1 MLRVDKSGPE
11 TSLRIE
17 SESELDLVYLRQI
30 VRRQKWAIAAVA
42 GLVASLGALYC
53 FVATPQYTASAELL
67 IDTQQARGLEVMP
80 QLAGVMDSSGIDSQ
94 VQILQSGRIAM
105 AVIKD
110 LKLVEARKQRI
121 EENGTSILSNTLG
134 FVLPFLFRS
143 APLSDYEIERAQ
155 IDDFGDRLR
164 VKRVGMSYV
173 IGIDY
178 KAPDPQLAADVAN
191 QLAEAYIVDQL
202 EAKYQATRRASVWL
216 QDRIAELRDQALAA
230 DRAVQDFKAKNNIID
245 TQRGLISDQQLSEL
259 NTQLITARTS
269 VAEAEAR
276 YQRVNSIIKQGG
288 VTGTSDEVV
297 SDVLN
302 NDVISRLRSQYLDA
316 VKREADWSKRYG
328 PDHIAVANLNSEIK
342 GLQRSLFTELS
353 RIAETYKSDLEIA
366 RARETSLTKS
376 LEQLMAQAKLTGQA
390 QVELRELE
398 SNAQSYR
405 ALYDNFLQ
413 RFMQATQQQSF
424 PITEAR
430 LITDARRPLRAS
442 SPQTL
447 LIVAGGLFAGLV
459 LGFGVGLWRERMNRS
474 FRLPADVER
483 YLGLDCL
490 GVLPLLPA
498 SATTPLPAGQSAF
511 DSSVGI
517 MRQATSD
524 PFSRFSETLRSVKVS
539 ADVSIHSH
547 SVKVIGIVS
556 TLPKEGKSTVSANFA
571 QLIAHSGQRCVLI
584 DGDLRNPT
592 LTRRLTP
599 GRSVGLLELVF
610 GKATLDEVS
619 VIDRMTGLRFI
630 PAVVPG
636 DIVHTNE
643 ILASEQMS
651 AVLDTLKRDTD
662 YIVIDF
668 PPLAPVIDVMAST
681 HIVDGYVYVLD
692 WASSNRDLVANTLQ
706 NAPKVYEKV
715 LGCLLNKVDLKA
727 LRHLEDYGSKYYYHK
742 YYASYGRD
750 S

>member
-1 MLRVDKSGPE
+1 MLRIDSQAADIKNRIHADSEVD
-11 TSLRIE
+11 IA
-17 SESELDLVYLRQI
+17 YLIQI
-30 VRRQKWAIAAVA
+30 FRRQKLVI
-42 GLVASLGALYC
+42 GLVAGIVISLAALYC
-53 FVATPQYTASAELL
+53 LFATPQYTASAELL

-80 QLAGVMDSSGIDSQ
+80 QLTGIMDSGAIDSQ
-94 VQILQSGRIAM
+94 VQILLSERISK

-110 LKLVEARKQRI
+110 LKLVDRKKKEL
-121 EENGTSILSNTLG
+121 EERGTSLSSTVASV
-134 FVLPFLFRS
+134 VLPFLVTS
-143 APLSDYEIERAQ
+143 TPLSDFEIERGQ
-155 IDDFGDRLR
+155 VEDFADRLK
-164 VKRVGMSYV
+164 VKRIGSSYV
-173 IGIDY
+173 IELDF
-178 KAPDPQLAADVAN
+178 KAPDQQLAADVAN
-191 QLAEAYIVDQL
+191 QIAEAYIVDQL

-230 DRAVQDFKAKNNIID
+230 DRAVQDFKAKYDIID
-245 TQRGLISDQQLSEL
+245 TQRGLISDQQMQEL
-259 NTQLITARTS
+259 TTQLINARTA
-269 VAEAEAR
+269 VAEAQAR
-276 YQRVNSIIKQGG
+276 YERVNSIIKQGG
-288 VTGTSDEVV
+288 VAGTSDEVV

-302 NDVISRLRSQYLDA
+302 NEVISRLRSQYLDA

-328 PDHIAVANLNSEIK
+328 SDHIAVVNLNLEIK

-353 RIAETYKSDLEIA
+353 RIAETYKSDLEISK
-366 RARETSLTKS
+366 AREASLSKS
-376 LEQLMAQAKLTGQA
+376 LEQLVAQAKLTGQA

-430 LITDARRPLRAS
+430 VITDASPPQRAS
-442 SPQTL
+442 QPKTA
-447 LIVAGGLFAGLV
+447 LIIAGGTVLGL
-459 LGFGVGLWRERMNRS
+459 LMGFGVAMWRERMNRS
-474 FRLPADVER
+474 FRLPSDVER

-490 GVLPLLPA
+490 GVLPILPT
-498 SATTPLPAGQSAF
+498 SIATPVPAGESAL
-511 DSSVGI
+511 DSTTGI
-517 MRQATSD
+517 MRQVVAD

-539 ADVSIHSH
+539 ADVSIHTR

-592 LTRRLTP
+592 LTRRLAP
-599 GRSVGLLELVF
+599 GRTSGLLELVF
-610 GKATLDEVS
+610 GKSTLEEVS
-619 VIDRMTGLRFI
+619 IVDRITGLRFI

-651 AVLDTLKRDTD
+651 AMLDMLKQSTD

-668 PPLAPVIDVMAST
+668 PPLAPVVDVLAST

-692 WASSNRDLVANTLQ
+692 WAASNRDLVVNTLQ

-715 LGCLLNKVDLKA
+715 LGCLLNKVDLKS
-727 LRHLEDYGSKYYYHK
+727 LRSLEDYGSKYYYHK
-742 YYASYGRD
+742 YYASYGREG
-750 S
+750 

>member
-1 MLRVDKSGPE
+1 MLRIDKSGPGKSLNIQTE
-11 TSLRIE
+11 T
-17 SESELDLVYLRQI
+17 ELDLVYLLQV
-30 VRRQKWAIAAVA
+30 VRRQKWVIAAVA
-42 GLVASLGALYC
+42 GAVASLAALYC

-80 QLAGVMDSSGIDSQ
+80 QLTGMMDSSGIDSQ
-94 VQILQSGRIAM
+94 VQILQSERIAK
-105 AVIKD
+105 AVIKE
-110 LKLVEARKQRI
+110 LKLVEAKKTEI
-121 EENGTSILSNTLG
+121 EKNGNSVFSTVAG
-134 FVLPFLFRS
+134 FLLPFLDS
-143 APLSDYEIERAQ
+143 NTPMSDYELERTQ
-155 IDDFGDRLR
+155 IIDFGKRLR
-164 VKRVGMSYV
+164 VKRVGLSYV
-173 IGIDY
+173 ISIDY
-178 KAPDPQLAADVAN
+178 VATNAVQAADVAN

-259 NTQLITARTS
+259 NTQLITARTA
-269 VAEAEAR
+269 VAEAQAR
-276 YQRVNSIIKQGG
+276 YERVNSIIKQGG

-302 NDVISRLRSQYLDA
+302 NEVISRLRTQYLDA

-328 PDHIAVANLNSEIK
+328 PDHIAVLNLNSEIK

-353 RIAETYKSDLEIA
+353 RIAETYKSDLEIS
-366 RARETSLTKS
+366 RAREASLSSS
-376 LEQLMAQAKLTGQA
+376 LEQLMVQAKLTGQA

-430 LITDARRPLRAS
+430 LITDASTPLRAS
-442 SPQTL
+442 SPRTT
-447 LIVAGGLFAGLV
+447 LIVAGGLFIGL
-459 LGFGVGLWRERMNRS
+459 LAGFGVGMWRERMNRT

-490 GVLPLLPA
+490 GVIPLLPSSVA
-498 SATTPLPAGQSAF
+498 TPLPAGQSAF
-511 DSSVGI
+511 DSSTGI
-517 MRQATSD
+517 MRQVTSD
-524 PFSRFSETLRSVKVS
+524 PFSRFSETLRSVKVA
-539 ADVSIHSH
+539 ADVSIHSR
-547 SVKVIGIVS
+547 SVKVIGIIS
-556 TLPKEGKSTVSANFA
+556 TLPKEGKSTISANFA

-592 LTRRLTP
+592 LTRRLAP
-599 GRSVGLLELVF
+599 GRSVGLLDLVF
-610 GKATLDEVS
+610 GKATLEEVS

-630 PAVVPG
+630 PAVVAG

-651 AVLDTLKRDTD
+651 AVLDALKREVD

-668 PPLAPVIDVMAST
+668 PPLAPVVDVMAST

-692 WASSNRDLVANTLQ
+692 WGSSNRDLVMNTLQ
-706 NAPKVYEKV
+706 NAHAVYEKV
-715 LGCLLNKVDLKA
+715 LGCLLNKADLKA
-727 LRHLEDYGSKYYYHK
+727 LRSLEDYGSKYYYHK
-742 YYASYGRD
+742 YYASYGRE

>member
-1 MLRVDKSGPE
+1 MLRIDKSGPGK
-11 TSLRIE
+11 SLNIQTE
-17 SESELDLVYLRQI
+17 GELDLVNLLQV
-30 VRRQKWAIAAVA
+30 VRRQKWVIAAVA
-42 GLVASLGALYC
+42 GAVASLAALYC

-80 QLAGVMDSSGIDSQ
+80 QLTGVMDSSGIDSQ
-94 VQILQSGRIAM
+94 VQILQSERIAK
-105 AVIKD
+105 AVIKE
-110 LKLVEARKQRI
+110 LKLVEAKKKEI
-121 EENGTSILSNTLG
+121 EENGNSVFSTVAG
-134 FVLPFLFRS
+134 FLLPFLVS
-143 APLSDYEIERAQ
+143 NAPMSDYELERTQ
-155 IDDFGDRLR
+155 IIDFGKRLR
-164 VKRVGMSYV
+164 VKRVGLSYV
-173 IGIDY
+173 ISIDY
-178 KAPDPQLAADVAN
+178 RATNAVQSADVAN

-259 NTQLITARTS
+259 NTQLITARTA
-269 VAEAEAR
+269 VAEAKAR
-276 YQRVNSIIKQGG
+276 YERVNSIIKQGG

-302 NDVISRLRSQYLDA
+302 NQVISLLRTQYLDA

-328 PDHIAVANLNSEIK
+328 PDHIAVVNLNNEIK

-353 RIAETYKSDLEIA
+353 RIAETYKSDYEIA
-366 RARETSLTKS
+366 QAREASLSAS
-376 LEQLMAQAKLTGQA
+376 LEQLMVQAKLTGQA

-430 LITDARRPLRAS
+430 LITDASTPLRAS
-442 SPQTL
+442 SPRTT
-447 LIVAGGLFAGLV
+447 LIVAGGLFIGL
-459 LGFGVGLWRERMNRS
+459 LAGFGVGMWRERMNRT

-490 GVLPLLPA
+490 GVLPLLP
-498 SATTPLPAGQSAF
+498 SSVATPVPAGQSAF
-511 DSSVGI
+511 DSSTGI
-517 MRQATSD
+517 MRQVTSD
-524 PFSRFSETLRSVKVS
+524 PFSRFSETLRSVKVA
-539 ADVSIHSH
+539 ADVSIHSRA
-547 SVKVIGIVS
+547 VKVIGIIS

-592 LTRRLTP
+592 LTRRLAP
-599 GRSVGLLELVF
+599 GRSLGLLDLVF
-610 GKATLDEVS
+610 GKATLEEVS
-619 VIDRMTGLRFI
+619 IIDRMTGLRFI

-651 AVLDTLKRDTD
+651 AVLDALKRDVD

-668 PPLAPVIDVMAST
+668 PPLAPVVDVLAST

-692 WASSNRDLVANTLQ
+692 WGSSNRDLVMNTLQ
-706 NAPKVYEKV
+706 NAHAVYEKV
-715 LGCLLNKVDLKA
+715 LGCLLNKADLKA
-727 LRHLEDYGSKYYYHK
+727 LRSLEDYGSKYYYHK
-742 YYASYGRD
+742 YYASYGRE

>member
-1 MLRVDKSGPE
+1 MLRIDNS
-11 TSLRIE
+11 TADNTHRIQRE
-17 SESELDLVYLRQI
+17 NELDLVYLLQ
-30 VRRQKWAIAAVA
+30 VARRQKVVIGIAAGVVICLA
-42 GLVASLGALYC
+42 ALYC
-53 FVATPQYTASAELL
+53 LIATPQYTASAELL
-67 IDTQQARGLEVMP
+67 IDSQQARGLEVMP
-80 QLAGVMDSSGIDSQ
+80 QLTGIMDSSAIDSQ
-94 VQILQSGRIAM
+94 VQILQSERISK
-105 AVIKD
+105 AVIKE
-110 LKLVEARKQRI
+110 LKLVDRKKRELEDQASGFWFR
-121 EENGTSILSNTLG
+121 TLG
-134 FVLPFLFRS
+134 FVLPFLVRTTPF
-143 APLSDYEIERAQ
+143 SDFEIERAQ
-155 IDDFGDRLR
+155 IEDFSNRLKVR
-164 VKRVGMSYV
+164 RVGNSYV
-173 IGIDY
+173 IELDY
-178 KAPDPQLAADVAN
+178 KAPDQQLAADVAN
-191 QLAEAYIVDQL
+191 QVAEAYIVDQL

-230 DRAVQDFKAKNNIID
+230 DRAVQDFKAKYDIID
-245 TQRGLISDQQLSEL
+245 TQRGLISDQQMQEL
-259 NTQLITARTS
+259 TTQLITARTA
-269 VAEAEAR
+269 VAEAQAR
-276 YQRVNSIIKQGG
+276 YERVNSIIKQGG

-302 NDVISRLRSQYLDA
+302 NEVISRLRTQYLDA

-328 PDHIAVANLNSEIK
+328 PDHVAVINLNLEIK

-353 RIAETYKSDLEIA
+353 RIAETYKSDLEISK
-366 RARETSLTKS
+366 AREASLSKS
-376 LEQLMAQAKLTGQA
+376 LEQLVAQAKLTGQA

-430 LITDARRPLRAS
+430 LITDASPPQRAS
-442 SPQTL
+442 QPKTA
-447 LIVAGGLFAGLV
+447 LIIAGGTV
-459 LGFGVGLWRERMNRS
+459 LGLLMGFGFAMWRERMNRS

-490 GVLPLLPA
+490 GVLPILP
-498 SATTPLPAGQSAF
+498 STIATPVPAGESAL
-511 DSSVGI
+511 DRTTGI
-517 MRQATSD
+517 MRQVVAD

-539 ADVSIHSH
+539 ADVSIHSR

-592 LTRRLTP
+592 LTRRLSP
-599 GRSVGLLELVF
+599 GRTLGLLELVF
-610 GKATLDEVS
+610 GKATLEEASIVDQV
-619 VIDRMTGLRFI
+619 TGLRFI
-630 PAVVPG
+630 PAIVPG

-643 ILASEQMS
+643 ILASEQM
-651 AVLDTLKRDTD
+651 AQTLDMLKQNAD

-668 PPLAPVIDVMAST
+668 PPLAPVVDVLAST

-692 WASSNRDLVANTLQ
+692 WGSSNRDLVANTLQ
-706 NAPKVYEKV
+706 NAPKVYDKV

-727 LRHLEDYGSKYYYHK
+727 LRSLEDYGSKYYYHK

>member
-1 MLRVDKSGPE
+1 MLRIDKSGPGK
-11 TSLRIE
+11 SLNIQTE
-17 SESELDLVYLRQI
+17 GELDLVNLLQV
-30 VRRQKWAIAAVA
+30 VRRQKWVIAAVA
-42 GLVASLGALYC
+42 GAVASLAALYC

-80 QLAGVMDSSGIDSQ
+80 QLTGLMDSSGIDSQ
-94 VQILQSGRIAM
+94 VQILQSERIAK
-105 AVIKD
+105 AVIKE
-110 LKLVEARKQRI
+110 LKLVEGKKKEI
-121 EENGTSILSNTLG
+121 EENGNSVFSTVAG
-134 FVLPFLFRS
+134 FMLPFLDS
-143 APLSDYEIERAQ
+143 NSPMSDYELERTL
-155 IDDFGDRLR
+155 INDFGKRLR
-164 VKRVGMSYV
+164 VKRVGLSYV
-173 IGIDY
+173 ISIDY
-178 KAPDPQLAADVAN
+178 VATNAVQAADIAN

-259 NTQLITARTS
+259 NTQLITARTA
-269 VAEAEAR
+269 VAEAQAR
-276 YQRVNSIIKQGG
+276 YERVNSIIKQGG

-302 NDVISRLRSQYLDA
+302 NEVISRLRTQYLDA

-328 PDHIAVANLNSEIK
+328 PDHIAVLNLNSEIK

-353 RIAETYKSDLEIA
+353 RIAETYKSDLEIS
-366 RARETSLTKS
+366 RAREASLSSS
-376 LEQLMAQAKLTGQA
+376 LEQLMVQAKLTGQA

-430 LITDARRPLRAS
+430 LITDASTPLRAS
-442 SPQTL
+442 SPRTT
-447 LIVAGGLFAGLV
+447 LIVAGGLFIGL
-459 LGFGVGLWRERMNRS
+459 LAGFGVGMWRERMNRT

-490 GVLPLLPA
+490 GVLPLLP
-498 SATTPLPAGQSAF
+498 SSVATPVPAGQSAF
-511 DSSVGI
+511 DSSTGI
-517 MRQATSD
+517 MRQVTSD
-524 PFSRFSETLRSVKVS
+524 PFSRFSETLRSVKVA
-539 ADVSIHSH
+539 ADVSIHSRA
-547 SVKVIGIVS
+547 VKVIGIIS

-592 LTRRLTP
+592 LTRRLAP
-599 GRSVGLLELVF
+599 GRSVGLLDLVF
-610 GKATLDEVS
+610 GKATLEEVS
-619 VIDRMTGLRFI
+619 IVDRMTGLRFI

-651 AVLDTLKRDTD
+651 AVLDALKRDVD

-668 PPLAPVIDVMAST
+668 PPLAPVVDVLAST

-692 WASSNRDLVANTLQ
+692 WGSSNRDLVMNTLQ
-706 NAPKVYEKV
+706 NAHAVYEKV
-715 LGCLLNKVDLKA
+715 LGCLLNKADLKA
-727 LRHLEDYGSKYYYHK
+727 LRSLEDYGSKYYYHK
-742 YYASYGRD
+742 YYASYGRE

>member
-1 MLRVDKSGPE
+1 MLRIDKSAPDS
-11 TSLRIE
+11 SLPINN
-17 SESELDLVYLRQI
+17 ESELDLVQLLQ
-30 VRRQKWAIAAVA
+30 VARRQKLVIAAVA
-42 GLVASLGALYC
+42 GVVISIAALYS
-53 FVATPQYTASAELL
+53 FGATPQYTASAELL

-80 QLAGVMDSSGIDSQ
+80 QLTGIMDSSAIDSQ
-94 VQILQSGRIAM
+94 VQILQSERITKS
-105 AVIKD
+105 VIKE
-110 LKLVEARKQRI
+110 LKLVDRKKKQL
-121 EENGTSILSNTLG
+121 EGQGSSLLSNTVGL
-134 FVLPFLFRS
+134 VLPFLFRP
-143 APLSDYEIERAQ
+143 APMSDFELERAEV
-155 IDDFGDRLR
+155 DDFNNRLKVR
-164 VKRVGMSYV
+164 RIGNSYV
-173 IGIDY
+173 IELDFRAADG
-178 KAPDPQLAADVAN
+178 QLAADIAN
-191 QLAEAYIVDQL
+191 QVAEAYIVDQL

-216 QDRIAELRDQALAA
+216 QDRISELRDQALAA
-230 DRAVQDFKAKNNIID
+230 DRAVQDFKSKNNIID

-259 NTQLITARTS
+259 NTQLITARTA
-269 VAEAEAR
+269 VAETQAR
-276 YQRVNSIIKQGG
+276 FERVTSILKQGG
-288 VTGTSDEVV
+288 VAGTSDEVV

-302 NDVISRLRSQYLDA
+302 NEVISRLRGQYLDA

-328 PDHIAVANLNSEIK
+328 PEHVAVLNLNQEIK

-353 RIAETYKSDLEIA
+353 RIAETYKSDMEIA
-366 RARETSLTKS
+366 KAREASLSKS
-376 LEQLMAQAKLTGQA
+376 LDQLVAQAKLTGQA

-430 LITDARRPLRAS
+430 LITDASPPLRAS
-442 SPQTL
+442 QPKTV
-447 LIVAGGLFAGLV
+447 LIVAGGTVFGLL
-459 LGFGVGLWRERMNRS
+459 LGFGVAMWRERMNRS
-474 FRLPADVER
+474 FRTPSDVER
-483 YLGLDCL
+483 YLGLECL
-490 GVLPLLPA
+490 GILPMLP
-498 SATTPLPAGQSAF
+498 SSVTTPIPAGQSAL
-511 DSSVGI
+511 DSSTGI
-517 MRQATSD
+517 MRQAIVD

-539 ADVSIHSH
+539 ADLSIHSR

-592 LTRRLTP
+592 LTRRLSP
-599 GRSVGLLELVF
+599 GRSVGLLELVL
-610 GKATLDEVS
+610 GKASSEEVS
-619 VIDRMTGLRFI
+619 IVDPMTGLRFI

-651 AVLDTLKRDTD
+651 ATLDKLKQDVD

-668 PPLAPVIDVMAST
+668 PPMAPVVDVMAST

-706 NAPKVYEKV
+706 NAPKVYNKV

-727 LRHLEDYGSKYYYHK
+727 LRNLEDYGSKYYYHK
-742 YYASYGRD
+742 YYASYGRE

>member
-1 MLRVDKSGPE
+1 MLRIDKSGPGK
-11 TSLRIE
+11 SLNIQTE
-17 SESELDLVYLRQI
+17 GALDLVNLLQV
-30 VRRQKWAIAAVA
+30 VRRQKWVIAIVA
-42 GLVASLGALYC
+42 GALASLAALYC

-80 QLAGVMDSSGIDSQ
+80 QLTGVMDSSGIDSQ
-94 VQILQSGRIAM
+94 VQILQSERIAK
-105 AVIKD
+105 AVIKE
-110 LKLVEARKQRI
+110 LKLVEAKKKEI
-121 EENGTSILSNTLG
+121 EENGNSVFSSVAG
-134 FVLPFLFRS
+134 FLLPFLVS
-143 APLSDYEIERAQ
+143 NTPKSDYELERTQ
-155 IDDFGDRLR
+155 IIDFGKRLR
-164 VKRVGMSYV
+164 VKRVGLSYV
-173 IGIDY
+173 INIDY
-178 KAPDPQLAADVAN
+178 RSADPTQAADVAN

-259 NTQLITARTS
+259 NTQLITARTA
-269 VAEAEAR
+269 VAEAKAR
-276 YQRVNSIIKQGG
+276 YERVNSIIKQGG

-302 NDVISRLRSQYLDA
+302 NQVISLLRTQYLDA

-328 PDHIAVANLNSEIK
+328 PDHIAVVNLNNEIK

-353 RIAETYKSDLEIA
+353 RIAETYKSDYEIA
-366 RARETSLTKS
+366 RAREASLSSS
-376 LEQLMAQAKLTGQA
+376 LEQLMVQAKLTGQA

-430 LITDARRPLRAS
+430 LITDASPPLRAT
-442 SPQTL
+442 SPRTT
-447 LIVAGGLFAGLV
+447 LIVAGGLFVGL
-459 LGFGVGLWRERMNRS
+459 LAGFGVGMWRERMNRT

-490 GVLPLLPA
+490 GVLPLLP
-498 SATTPLPAGQSAF
+498 SSVATPVPAGQSAF
-511 DSSVGI
+511 DSSTGI
-517 MRQATSD
+517 MRQVTSD
-524 PFSRFSETLRSVKVS
+524 PFSRFSETLRSVKVA
-539 ADVSIHSH
+539 ADVSIHSRA
-547 SVKVIGIVS
+547 VKVIGIVS

-592 LTRRLTP
+592 LTRRLAP
-599 GRSVGLLELVF
+599 GRSAGLLELVF
-610 GKATLDEVS
+610 GKATLEEVS
-619 VIDRMTGLRFI
+619 IVDRMTGLRFI

-651 AVLDTLKRDTD
+651 AVLDALKREVD

-668 PPLAPVIDVMAST
+668 PPLAPVVDVMAST

-692 WASSNRDLVANTLQ
+692 WGSSNRDLVANTLQ
-706 NAPKVYEKV
+706 NAPTVYEKV
-715 LGCLLNKVDLKA
+715 LGCLLNKADLKA
-727 LRHLEDYGSKYYYHK
+727 LRSLEDYGSKYYYHK
-742 YYASYGRD
+742 YYASYGRE

>member
-1 MLRVDKSGPE
+1 MLRIDKSGPE
-11 TSLRIE
+11 NSLRIQN
-17 SESELDLVYLRQI
+17 ESELDLVYLLQ
-30 VRRQKWAIAAVA
+30 VLRRQKWVIATVACAV
-42 GLVASLGALYC
+42 VSLAALYC
-53 FVATPQYTASAELL
+53 FIVTPQYTASAELL

-80 QLAGVMDSSGIDSQ
+80 QLTGIMDSAGIDSQ
-94 VQILQSGRIAM
+94 VQILQSERIAK
-105 AVIKD
+105 AVIKE
-110 LKLVEARKQRI
+110 LKLVEAKKKAI
-121 EENGTSILSNTLG
+121 EENGSSIVQTVGG
-134 FVLPFLFRS
+134 FLFPFLVRTT
-143 APLSDYEIERAQ
+143 PLSDYEIERAQ
-155 IDDFGDRLR
+155 VDDFVDRLK

-173 IGIDY
+173 IGIDF
-178 KAPDPQLAADVAN
+178 KTADPVMAADVAN
-191 QLAEAYIVDQL
+191 QVAEAYIVDQL

-230 DRAVQDFKAKNNIID
+230 DRAVQDFKARNNIID
-245 TQRGLISDQQLSEL
+245 TQRGLISDQQMSEL
-259 NTQLITARTS
+259 NTQLITARTA
-269 VAEAEAR
+269 VAEAQAR
-276 YQRVNSIIKQGG
+276 YERVNNIIKQGG

-302 NDVISRLRSQYLDA
+302 NDVISRLRTQYLDA
-316 VKREADWSKRYG
+316 IKREADWSKRYG
-328 PDHIAVANLNSEIK
+328 PDHIAVINLNNEIR

-366 RARETSLTKS
+366 RAREQSLTKS

-424 PITEAR
+424 PVTEAR
-430 LITDARRPLRAS
+430 VITDASAPLKAS
-442 SPQTL
+442 SPRTP

-459 LGFGVGLWRERMNRS
+459 LGFGVGMWRERMNRTI
-474 FRLPADVER
+474 RLPADVER
-483 YLGLDCL
+483 YLGLECL
-490 GVLPLLPA
+490 GVLPLLPGTV
-498 SATTPLPAGQSAF
+498 ATPVPAGQSAF
-511 DSSVGI
+511 DSSTGI
-517 MRQATSD
+517 MRQVTSD

-539 ADVSIHSH
+539 ADVSIHGR

-592 LTRRLTP
+592 LTRRLAPSSTA
-599 GRSVGLLELVF
+599 GLLELVF
-610 GKATLDEVS
+610 GKASLEEVS
-619 VIDRMTGLRFI
+619 IVDRMTGLRFI

-651 AVLDTLKRDTD
+651 AVLDELKRDVD

-668 PPLAPVIDVMAST
+668 PPLAPVVDVMAST
-681 HIVDGYVYVLD
+681 HMVDGYVYVLD
-692 WASSNRDLVANTLQ
+692 WGSSNRDLVANTLQ
-706 NAPKVYEKV
+706 NAPKVYDKV

-727 LRHLEDYGSKYYYHK
+727 MRSLEDYGSKYYYHK
-742 YYASYGRD
+742 YYASYGRN